1 MRISCAL
8 ATLLCAVMGCTSQG
22 SEAAERQRD
31 TAGRRDSIAAVAAAS
46 MSEAQV
52 IGLLHFVHA
61 ADSALGMLG
70 AVSGSTR
77 DIKDFGRMI
86 VREHRALSRD
96 AVQLGANLHLVP
108 TEPSVTPD
116 APPDDMRGQLRRPPG
131 AIWDQL
137 YLDYA
142 IAMHQSSMEN
152 SARAL
157 AATRSPA
164 TREFITKS
172 VPILQKHLDKATSLR
187 RALDTASNGAS
198 PPNP

>member
-1 MRISCAL
+1 MRMSCAL
-8 ATLLCAVMGCTSQG
+8 TLLCAVLGCTSQG

-46 MSEAQV
+46 MNEAQV

-70 AVSGSTR
+70 AVNGSTR
-77 DIKDFGRMI
+77 DIKDFGQMI

-96 AVQLGANLHLVP
+96 AMQLGANLHLVP
-108 TEPSVTPD
+108 TEPSVAPD
-116 APPDDMRGQLRRPPG
+116 APPDDMRGQLRRPAG

-187 RALDTASNGAS
+187 RARDTASNGAS
-198 PPNP
+198 PTNP